1 MGKFFDIFIN
11 SFCYRKKYHLAQMYM
26 TEKVLRH
33 TMPEIEVEGEDY
45 KVVVVKGGRRTV
57 WVETPNGVEEE
68 EQQ

>member
-1 MGKFFDIFIN
+1 
-11 SFCYRKKYHLAQMYM
+11 MYM